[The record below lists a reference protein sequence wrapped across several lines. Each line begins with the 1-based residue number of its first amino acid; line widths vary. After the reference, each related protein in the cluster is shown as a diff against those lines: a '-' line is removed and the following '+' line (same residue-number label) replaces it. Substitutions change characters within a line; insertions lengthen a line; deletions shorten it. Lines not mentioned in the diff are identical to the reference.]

1 MLCTGFFVLG
11 WALHSCKSRC
21 FLTRKRLPLEGKLS
35 RQRRMRWH
43 LAFAMGLWQRQDS
56 KGVLPSYFAFTLRP
70 SRRPQRYHI
79 ANAAP
84 PRPRCSNNARPTSSA
99 SLAFGTFPSWGR
111 LCVIASVGILSKGRL
126 SLEELRPRAN
136 PRPLIPSAHRRPP
149 RRCSPAR
156 SRCRIRAW
164 SAPQSARRS
173 SSRCPPRRPA
183 GSRPS
188 P

>member
-1 MLCTGFFVLG
+1 MLCTGFLRFREQLCFG
-11 WALHSCKSRC
+11 SKC
-21 FLTRKRLPLEGKLS
+21 FLAKKRLPLEGKLS
-35 RQRRMRWH
+35 RQRLMRWH
-43 LAFAMGLWQRQDS
+43 LFFAIRIWQCRDS

-70 SRRPQRYHI
+70 SRRPQRYYI

-99 SLAFGTFPSWGR
+99 SLAFGTFPSRGR

-126 SLEELRPRAN
+126 SLEELRPHAN

-173 SSRCPPRRPA
+173 SSRCPPHRPA